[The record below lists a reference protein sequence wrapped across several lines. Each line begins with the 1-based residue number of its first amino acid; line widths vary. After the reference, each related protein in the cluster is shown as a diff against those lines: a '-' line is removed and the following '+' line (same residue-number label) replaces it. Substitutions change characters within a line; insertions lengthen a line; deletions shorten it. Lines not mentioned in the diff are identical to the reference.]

1 MKREIL
7 LAALLIVS
15 GAAARADV
23 LDGLIFGIKCARA
36 ADRHA
41 CEEQAKREANQ
52 ARDRMRQ
59 QSQLG
64 DSGDVPSRGPTP
76 VADETQGQ
84 EVRRNWMTNV
94 VCHQYAR
101 RSWRDVDTTYARA
114 MSRYGF
120 ITRSEAKRL
129 SVRDEFNLHAAGY
142 LHDKTAGALYRLEQ
156 VVSSGDVDNGQRQYK
171 LLLDLARDG
180 PGTRINGRYCVTT
193 DDPAGWQDLPA
204 KIRSSLD
211 DTF

>member
-15 GAAARADV
+15 GAATRADV
-23 LDGLIFGIKCARA
+23 LDGLIFGIKCAGA
-36 ADRHA
+36 ADRQA
-41 CEEQAKREANQ
+41 CEEQAKREADQ
-52 ARDRMRQ
+52 ARERMRQ

-64 DSGDVPSRGPTP
+64 DAGGAPALGPP
-76 VADETQGQ
+76 GADATQGQ
-84 EVRRNWMTNV
+84 EVHRNWVKNV
-94 VCHQYAR
+94 VCHQYAK
-101 RSWRDVDTTYARA
+101 RSSRDVDTTYARA

-129 SVRDEFNLHAAGY
+129 PVRDEFNLHAAGY

-156 VVSSGDVDNGQRQYK
+156 VVSSSDVDKGRRQYK

-180 PGTRINGRYCVTT
+180 AGTRINGRYCVTT

-204 KIRSSLD
+204 KIRASLD
-211 DTF
+211 NTF